1 MFTSVGAWFK
11 THATAILAT
20 IIAVSK
26 AGLFGKAASSLVTTL
41 AVVIAG
47 TAN

>member
-1 MFTSVGAWFK
+1 MFTSVGAWVK
-11 THATAILAT
+11 AHATAILAT
-20 IIAVSK
+20 VIAVSK
-26 AGLFGKAASSLVTTL
+26 AGLLGKAVSSIVTTL